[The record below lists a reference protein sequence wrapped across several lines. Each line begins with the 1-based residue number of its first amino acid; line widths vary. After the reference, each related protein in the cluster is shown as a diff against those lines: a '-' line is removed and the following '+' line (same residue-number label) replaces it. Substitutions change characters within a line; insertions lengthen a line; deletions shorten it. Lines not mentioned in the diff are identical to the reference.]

1 MHNKKQQQH
10 KKIKKTQKVLSNKRQ
25 NAIMMPTN
33 KNVFIQRRYVPTKH
47 ENVFVDFF
55 KTLIKTFLLI
65 RTVKNGG
72 ITMKEKWQTFVR
84 DIRKQA
90 GLQVMVIPGIIF

>member
-1 MHNKKQQQH
+1 M
-10 KKIKKTQKVLSNKRQ
+10 SNKWQ

-65 RTVKNGG
+65 RTVK
-72 ITMKEKWQTFVR
+72 MEESQ
-84 DIRKQA
+84 
-90 GLQVMVIPGIIF
+90 